1 MSENVSFR
9 IKMTRTYGE
18 YEVTLDSKGRIM
30 IPASF
35 KKKLPE
41 NEKSEFMLTKGNGP
55 FLMLYTNSQ
64 WKKVEEKLDTLN
76 DYNEEAMEL
85 KFSMMNGASPIEMDA
100 SGRIVISNRMKAH
113 AGLEKDVI
121 MLGMSDYTVIWD
133 AKAYEAAEKIDSERK
148 KMLTG
153 KILGANFLNPIKGD

>member
-1 MSENVSFR
+1 
-9 IKMTRTYGE
+9 MTRTYGE

-30 IPASF
+30 LPAGY
-35 KKKLPE
+35 KKQLPQE
-41 NEKSEFMLTKGNGP
+41 ESNGFMLTKGNGN
-55 FLMLYTNSQ
+55 FLMLYTASQ

-100 SGRIVISNRMKAH
+100 AGRIVLSNRMKAH
-113 AGLEKDVI
+113 AGLVKNVI
-121 MLGMSDYTVIWD
+121 MLGMSDYVVIWD
-133 AKAYEAAEKIDSERK
+133 AAAYEIAEKIDSERK

-153 KILGANFLNPIKGD
+153 KILGANFLNPIKGT

>member
-1 MSENVSFR
+1 VSQNA
-9 IKMTRTYGE
+9 IIYLSMTRTYGE

-30 IPASF
+30 IPALF

-41 NEKSEFMLTKGNGP
+41 DERNEYMLTKGNGN
-55 FLMLYTNSQ
+55 FLMLYTSSQ

-85 KFSMMNGASPIEMDA
+85 KFSMMNGASPIEMDGA
-100 SGRIVISNRMKAH
+100 GRIVLSNRMKAH
-113 AGLEKDVI
+113 ANLVKDVI
-121 MLGMSDYTVIWD
+121 MLGMSDYTVIWN
-133 AKAYEAAEKIDSERK
+133 AEAYEEAQKIDSERK

-153 KILGANFLNPIKGD
+153 KILGTSFLNPIKGV

>member
-1 MSENVSFR
+1 
-9 IKMTRTYGE
+9 MTRTYGE

-30 IPASF
+30 LPAGY
-35 KKKLPE
+35 KKQLPQE
-41 NEKSEFMLTKGNGP
+41 ESNGFMLTKGNGN
-55 FLMLYTNSQ
+55 FLMLYTTSQ

-100 SGRIVISNRMKAH
+100 AGRIVLSNRMKAH
-113 AGLEKDVI
+113 AGLVKNVI
-121 MLGMSDYTVIWD
+121 MLGMSDYVVIWD
-133 AKAYEAAEKIDSERK
+133 AAAYEMAEKIDSERK

-153 KILGANFLNPIKGD
+153 KILGANFLNPIKGT

>member
-1 MSENVSFR
+1 
-9 IKMTRTYGE
+9 MTRTYGE

-30 IPASF
+30 IPAGY
-35 KKKLPE
+35 KKQLPE
-41 NEKSEFMLTKGNGP
+41 EECKSFMLSKGNGN
-55 FLMLYTNSQ
+55 FLVLYTTSQ

-76 DYNEEAMEL
+76 DYNEEALEL

-100 SGRIVISNRMKAH
+100 AGRIVISNRMKAH
-113 AGLEKDVI
+113 AGLVKNVI
-121 MLGMSDYTVIWD
+121 MLGMSDYVVIWD
-133 AKAYEAAEKIDSERK
+133 AEAYEKAEKIDSERN